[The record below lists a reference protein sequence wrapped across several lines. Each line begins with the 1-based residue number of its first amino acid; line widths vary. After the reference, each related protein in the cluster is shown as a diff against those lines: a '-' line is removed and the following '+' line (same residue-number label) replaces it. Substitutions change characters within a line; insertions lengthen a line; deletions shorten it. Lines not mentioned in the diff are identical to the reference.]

1 MVHSLAVG
9 IVKSAYSPA
18 GISLP
23 PNVTALAKLN
33 FGDGVGARAPELP
46 VRHQAAEDLAV
57 VLVRAR
63 IIHLDIGQPDTLFYG
78 RVLAGRGELYFFLL
92 RRPKATGQS
101 GPATKGSANKAE
113 RRSEGRREDW
123 IIMCGIF

>member
-1 MVHSLAVG
+1 MRIAGRDLLAAERYCV
-9 IVKSAYSPA
+9 
-18 GISLP
+18 
-23 PNVTALAKLN
+23 AKAN

-92 RRPKATGQS
+92 RPR
-101 GPATKGSANKAE
+101 GSRAGAVL
-113 RRSEGRREDW
+113 RRREVRTKRKREAKEDVR
-123 IIMCGIF
+123 IGS